1 MKTSGIARAIA
12 VNCLMGAMLLS
23 CNAWADEEADK
34 LKQLERAMTAPSE
47 RKLVSKP
54 KTRAIV
60 FDPSP
65 QDAAAQNVEQ
75 KAEAVQAQAVKAVE
89 CGVPAAD
96 AKITAVDF
104 AIQFKVG
111 SAELTEPSEKTLQ
124 QISKILALSNS
135 CILIEGHTDSL
146 GNAERNLELSRLR
159 AASVVKFIS
168 GKDGISQA
176 RLVPVGKGSSEPA
189 KNLDSRNPL
198 NRRVVFKV
206 VG

>member
-1 MKTSGIARAIA
+1 MRTCGISGV
-12 VNCLMGAMLLS
+12 VNCLIGVMLLS
-23 CNAWADEEADK
+23 SNVWAGDEADK
-34 LKQLERAMTAPSE
+34 LKQLERAMTAPTE
-47 RKLVSKP
+47 KKMDTKP
-54 KTRAIV
+54 HPGTRAIK
-60 FDPSP
+60 FDPVP
-65 QDAAAQNVEQ
+65 PGAAEQSEVPRVEP
-75 KAEAVQAQAVKAVE
+75 VQAVKAVE

-104 AIQFKVG
+104 AIQFKIG
-111 SAELTEPSEKTLQ
+111 SAELTAPSEKTLQ

-146 GNAERNLELSRLR
+146 GNAERNLELSRQR